1 MAKRNISA
9 YGIYSDHAAVTSAI
23 MQLKEAGF
31 RGTDISVLHSE
42 GGGVRNFGH
51 ERHSKAP
58 EGAVAGGGAGAVA
71 GSALGWLVGAGA
83 LLVPGLE
90 PFAAAGPVVGMLGG
104 MGAGVT
110 LGGLMGALAG
120 SGVPEYE
127 AKLYAG
133 RLRRGA
139 ILVSVHCDDSRWA
152 KTARRMLKKTGATDI
167 SYTGEARGDFAHSDK
182 PIPRAG
188 VHIDSHR

>member
-9 YGIYSDHAAVTSAI
+9 YGIYSDHAAVTEAI
-23 MQLKEAGF
+23 RQLKEAGF
-31 RGTDISVLHSE
+31 RGTDISVLHAE
-42 GGGVRNFGH
+42 GTGLRDFAH

-58 EGAVAGGGAGAVA
+58 EGAVTGGGAGAAA

-83 LLVPGLE
+83 LMVPGLE

-104 MGAGVT
+104 MGVGVT

-120 SGVPEYE
+120 SGIPEYE

-133 RLRRGA
+133 RIKRGG
-139 ILVSVHCDDSRWA
+139 ILVSVHCDDSRWS
-152 KTARRMLKKTGATDI
+152 KTARRLLKQTGARDI
-167 SYTGEARGDFAHSDK
+167 ALAGEARGDFGHSDK
-182 PIPRAG
+182 PLPRPG
-188 VHIDSHR
+188 VHVDTQR